1 MREWQCGDAISSNA
15 VDVVHG
21 DAGDGDGH
29 SENTDGHKGEEDNT
43 EHGECGTGDEDH
55 TGDGHGDTGG
65 KEDHTEHGQGDKGG
79 EDHEHGK
86 GGKGGKDHTK
96 HGDGGKGT
104 KGHTEHGDGGKGDK
118 DITEHVDVDK
128 GGTDHTKH
136 GDGGKGTKDHTEH
149 GDGGKGGK
157 DHTEHGD
164 VGKDGKDHTEHG
176 DGGQGGM
183 TGGGCNVR
191 KLQSPPLMQSPP
203 LNQQPPPTKKHV
215 REYIVPAKAK
225 RARLQSPKKVMGK
238 GSKEHEHGGDVQDVG
253 KGGKEQH
260 DEHGGGTWV
269 GGGWSQAAYDGD
281 GWSQAA
287 GDSDD
292 RWHEAT
298 YKGDTEQ
305 QDHVS
310 HSWYDVHNSCKE
322 EKEHGGEGCTGGT
335 GWESDDWGPQW
346 PHSGD
351 DTWMGDQYDGGC
363 WCMQRGSYIGR

>member
-1 MREWQCGDAISSNA
+1 MRDWQCGDAISSNA

-21 DAGDGDGH
+21 DAGDGDDH

-43 EHGECGTGDEDH
+43 EHGDCGKGGEDH

-86 GGKGGKDHTK
+86 GGKGGKDHT
-96 HGDGGKGT
+96 
-104 KGHTEHGDGGKGDK
+104 EHGED
-118 DITEHVDVDK
+118 
-128 GGTDHTKH
+128 
-136 GDGGKGTKDHTEH
+136 
-149 GDGGKGGK
+149 
-157 DHTEHGD
+157 
-164 VGKDGKDHTEHG
+164 GKDGKDHTEHG

-183 TGGGCNVR
+183 TGCGCNVR
-191 KLQSPPLMQSPP
+191 KLKSPPLMQSPP
-203 LNQQPPPTKKHV
+203 LSQQPPPTKKHV

-225 RARLQSPKKVMGK
+225 RARLQSPKKVVGK

-260 DEHGGGTWV
+260 DEHGGDTWV
-269 GGGWSQAAYDGD
+269 GGGWSTAAKDGD

-298 YKGDTEQ
+298 L
-305 QDHVS
+305 
-310 HSWYDVHNSCKE
+310 
-322 EKEHGGEGCTGGT
+322 GGT
-335 GWESDDWGPQW
+335 L
-346 PHSGD
+346 
-351 DTWMGDQYDGGC
+351 T
-363 WCMQRGSYIGR
+363 RFLLAR

>member
-1 MREWQCGDAISSNA
+1 
-15 VDVVHG
+15 
-21 DAGDGDGH
+21 
-29 SENTDGHKGEEDNT
+29 
-43 EHGECGTGDEDH
+43 
-55 TGDGHGDTGG
+55 
-65 KEDHTEHGQGDKGG
+65 
-79 EDHEHGK
+79 
-86 GGKGGKDHTK
+86 
-96 HGDGGKGT
+96 
-104 KGHTEHGDGGKGDK
+104 
-118 DITEHVDVDK
+118 
-128 GGTDHTKH
+128 
-136 GDGGKGTKDHTEH
+136 
-149 GDGGKGGK
+149 
-157 DHTEHGD
+157 
-164 VGKDGKDHTEHG
+164 
-176 DGGQGGM
+176 M

-203 LNQQPPPTKKHV
+203 LNQQPPPTKKHA

-260 DEHGGGTWV
+260 DEHGGDTWV
-269 GGGWSQAAYDGD
+269 GGGWSQAAHDGD

-298 YKGDTEQ
+298 YTGGTEQ
-305 QDHVS
+305 QDHVG
-310 HSWYDVHNSCKE
+310 HRWHDVHNGGKE
-322 EKEHGGEGCTGGT
+322 QNEHGGEGCTGGT
-335 GWESDDWGPQW
+335 GWESNDWGPQW